1 MKLKTPLI
9 GLLFSII
16 VSHAYAGTST
26 GNFQSTAILDGSCTL
41 TGGSLSFGA
50 FQPQASGTT
59 TARGSLAVLC
69 TNTSVYDVIVSAGNS
84 NNQQQRSM
92 TGQVSN
98 DGLQYNI
105 YTDTTYTTIV
115 GDETGGTSHPMTG
128 VVNGR
133 PITNGLNGG
142 RNAYIGTGRAVTW
155 YLYGSLNNNQYV
167 TPDNYTDNL
176 TITLNY

>member
-1 MKLKTPLI
+1 MKLKSPLI

-16 VSHAYAGTST
+16 VSHVYAETST
-26 GNFQSTAILDGSCTL
+26 GNFQSTSTLNGSCTL
-41 TGGSLSFGA
+41 TGGSLGFGA

-59 TARGSLAVLC
+59 TARGTFSVLC
-69 TNTSVYDVIVSAGNS
+69 TSTSAYDVIVSAGNS

-92 TGQVSN
+92 TGQESN
-98 DGLQYNI
+98 DSLQYNI

-133 PITNGLNGG
+133 SITNGISSG
-142 RNAYIGTGRAVTW
+142 RSAYISIGRTVTW
-155 YLYGSLNNNQYV
+155 YLYGSLNNSQYV
-167 TPDNYTDNL
+167 TPDNYMDNL